1 MKYWVAAR
9 VVRARGVL
17 AAVQSATD
25 EFSKIRAAHP
35 RACATGPECG
45 RYARCMLMLAL
56 LAALAVS
63 AQVANAQSDSN
74 AAPTPVW
81 PTALARERHGH
92 RIEPLDGGLLCFG
105 GFGDPHA
112 EDRESRQTWWLA
124 PGATEWKRRA
134 DLRRQRAFFG
144 SAVIAGVVYAIGA
157 DIERYDA
164 KADAWVEVTPP
175 GKLPRSHFGAAALE
189 GKLFVL
195 GGYGAAEAALWVV
208 DVKDGAVRA
217 EPPPPGFAKGDH
229 FHLVHA
235 LRGELH
241 VIGGLD
247 GETFRV
253 QREHWVRGA
262 EGWRALPAPPEGLWA
277 KFSAHTV
284 VGESLYVFGENGGWR
299 FDAAEGAWR
308 ELAQSGS
315 MLAMPATAVHDD
327 KLWILGGMEVGR
339 NDARVLRAFDLRGQ
353 RWLELAPR
361 AK

>member
-1 MKYWVAAR
+1 M
-9 VVRARGVL
+9 L
-17 AAVQSATD
+17 TSA
-25 EFSKIRAAHP
+25 
-35 RACATGPECG
+35 
-45 RYARCMLMLAL
+45 LLAL
-56 LAALAVS
+56 LAVAVDAAQTQS
-63 AQVANAQSDSN
+63 AES
-74 AAPTPVW
+74 AAPAPTWPV
-81 PTALARERHGH
+81 ALPRERHGH
-92 RIEPLDGGLLCFG
+92 RMEPLDGGLLCFG
-105 GFGDPHA
+105 GFGDARA

-124 PGATEWKRRA
+124 PGASEWKRRA
-134 DLRRQRAFFG
+134 DLRREHAFFG

-157 DIERYDA
+157 GLERYDA
-164 KADAWVEVTPP
+164 KADAWIEVTPA

-195 GGYGAAEAALWVV
+195 GGFGAAESALWVV

-217 EPPPPGFAKGDH
+217 EPAPPGFATGDH

-247 GETFRV
+247 GETFEA
-253 QREHWVRGA
+253 QREHWVRSAG
-262 EGWRALPAPPEGLWA
+262 GWRALPAPPEGLWA
-277 KFSAHTV
+277 KFSAHAV
-284 VGESLYVFGENGGWR
+284 AGDALYVFGEKGGWR

-315 MLAMPATAVHDD
+315 MLAMPATAVLDD

-339 NDARVLRAFDLRGQ
+339 DDARVLRAFDLRGQ